1 MKRLLYHVSSDWLAS
16 VGLLALRLAVG
27 AAFVLH
33 GWPKIQAPMNW
44 MGPDATMPGGLLALA
59 AISEFGG
66 GIALI
71 LGLFTR
77 LFSFGLVCTMG
88 VAAFQVHIAAGHPFV
103 APKGG
108 SSYELAIVYLAAAL
122 LFLLAGPGRL
132 SLDALL
138 FGAARDDGEI

>member
-1 MKRLLYHVSSDWLAS
+1 MKRILYHVSSDWLAS

-33 GWPKIQAPMNW
+33 GWPKVQAPLNW
-44 MGPDATMPGGLLALA
+44 MGPDATMPGWLLALA

-77 LFSFGLVCTMG
+77 LFALGLVCTMA

-103 APKGG
+103 AQGG
-108 SSYELAIVYLAAAL
+108 PSYELAVVYLAASL

-138 FGAARDDGEI
+138 FGAPGDEVPV

>member
-1 MKRLLYHVSSDWLAS
+1 MKRIFYHVSSDWLAS

-44 MGPDATMPGGLLALA
+44 MGPDATMPGWLLALA

-77 LFSFGLVCTMG
+77 LFAFGLVCTMA
-88 VAAFQVHIAAGHPFV
+88 VAFYQVHYSAGHPFV
-103 APKGG
+103 AQGG
-108 SSYELAIVYLAAAL
+108 QSYELALVYLAASL

-138 FGAARDDGEI
+138 FGASKDDYDL